1 MKLILTI
8 TAALALTVIFVIA
21 SSVRTAYAEDAQAG
35 EEIQTE
41 VIERVIKIEG
51 SVEKPRV
58 IFIVPK
64 ARLWRASITDKDFT
78 EELLR
83 PIRLDK

>member
-1 MKLILTI
+1 MKIIIAAGAAVI
-8 TAALALTVIFVIA
+8 TAIIMTSFIIFAPATATAVEDHLAIIT
-21 SSVRTAYAEDAQAG
+21 
-35 EEIQTE
+35 
-41 VIERVIKIEG
+41 RVIKIEG

-64 ARLWRASITDKDFT
+64 ARLWRAHIIDKDFT

-83 PIRLDK
+83 PIRPDR

>member
-1 MKLILTI
+1 MKIIFAIAAIIII
-8 TAALALTVIFVIA
+8 TTTFIIFA
-21 SSVRTAYAEDAQAG
+21 PATATAVGGQQA
-35 EEIQTE
+35 IIT
-41 VIERVIKIEG
+41 RVIKIEG

-64 ARLWRASITDKDFT
+64 ARLWRAHITDKDFT

-83 PIRLDK
+83 PRRPDR

>member
-1 MKLILTI
+1 MKII
-8 TAALALTVIFVIA
+8 FAVAAIIIIMTTFVIFA
-21 SSVRTAYAEDAQAG
+21 PATATAVEDQQA
-35 EEIQTE
+35 IIT
-41 VIERVIKIEG
+41 RVIKIEG

-64 ARLWRASITDKDFT
+64 ARLWRAHITDKDFT

-83 PIRLDK
+83 PIRPDR

>member
-1 MKLILTI
+1 MKVIFAAIAVFI
-8 TAALALTVIFVIA
+8 TATAFIIFTPAAV
-21 SSVRTAYAEDAQAG
+21 TAVGEQQA
-35 EEIQTE
+35 I
-41 VIERVIKIEG
+41 VERVIKIEG

-64 ARLWRASITDKDFT
+64 ARLWRAHITDKDFT

-83 PIRLDK
+83 PIRPDR